1 VFDWLREDA
10 IYDKGEWRSL
20 GKFCGRNTPAPVNS
34 TSNRMK
40 VIFRSNEA
48 VQSDGFRAVW
58 NENCGGI
65 FQATD
70 KINIIQSPSY
80 PSFYPSN
87 AFCNYTIVAPNE
99 DIIVEFT
106 DFQLE
111 RGESPSVHFEL
122 CTLCTSVRFRVQS
135 YCDSARQHMSTEAR

>member
-1 VFDWLREDA
+1 MFDWIRKDGD
-10 IYDKGEWRSL
+10 YQNGEWKSL
-20 GKFCGRNTPAPVNS
+20 GKVCGRDTPAPFNS

-58 NENCGGI
+58 SENCGGI
-65 FQATD
+65 FQATERA
-70 KINIIQSPSY
+70 NIIQSPSY
-80 PSFYPSN
+80 PGLYPPN
-87 AFCNYTIVAPNE
+87 AFCNYTILAPNE

-111 RGESPSVHFEL
+111 RGE
-122 CTLCTSVRFRVQS
+122 
-135 YCDSARQHMSTEAR
+135 

>member
-1 VFDWLREDA
+1 MYCVTQIFDWIKVDNG
-10 IYDKGEWRSL
+10 IGEWKSL
-20 GKFCGRNTPAPVNS
+20 HKVCGRVTSPPFNS

-40 VIFRSNEA
+40 VVFHSNEA
-48 VQSDGFRAVW
+48 VQLDGFHAVW

-70 KINIIQSPSY
+70 NVNVIQSPSH
-80 PSFYPSN
+80 PNFYPPSVS
-87 AFCNYTIVAPNE
+87 CNYTIVAPNE

-111 RGESPSVHFEL
+111 RGE
-122 CTLCTSVRFRVQS
+122 
-135 YCDSARQHMSTEAR
+135 

>member
-1 VFDWLREDA
+1 MQVFDWIITEGNND
-10 IYDKGEWRSL
+10 DNGEWKSL
-20 GKFCGRNTPAPVNS
+20 GKVCGRNTPAPFNS

-40 VIFRSNEA
+40 VIFHSNEA

-65 FQATD
+65 FKATE
-70 KINIIQSPSY
+70 KVNIIQSPSY
-80 PSFYPSN
+80 PNLYPPN
-87 AFCNYTIVAPNE
+87 VFCNYTIVAPDE

-111 RGESPSVHFEL
+111 RGE
-122 CTLCTSVRFRVQS
+122 
-135 YCDSARQHMSTEAR
+135 